1 MARLI
6 TAAERIKKA
15 RELIQ
20 EARDYPVPARG
31 GKYDLSYMAHVR
43 GLLRQAK
50 DLIKFIPATPSAT
63 TEMKTEV
70 KKIMEEVEAAGREIF
85 RSEGGDR

>member
-6 TAAERIKKA
+6 TAAERIKRA

-20 EARDYPVPARG
+20 EARDYPVPDRG

-43 GLLRQAK
+43 GLLREAK
-50 DLIKFIPATPSAT
+50 DLIKFIPARPGATP
-63 TEMKTEV
+63 EMKAEA
-70 KKIMEEVEAAGREIF
+70 KLIMEEAVQAGHEIF
-85 RSEGGDR
+85 GG